1 MRSVGARDPWDDLLE
16 RLQSLTADGSHRLTQ
31 PAERD
36 EPCTE
41 CGGPIGYSGRWYSS
55 GAGGLVPYCEA
66 CAEVGFPVL

>member
-1 MRSVGARDPWDDLLE
+1 MGVALRE

-41 CGGPIGYSGRWYSS
+41 CGGPIGYSGRWYSN
-55 GAGGLVPYCEA
+55 GAGGLVPYCKA